1 MSSQSEQMRSSQ
13 GFTLIEVMI
22 VVGIL
27 GVLVSLATVSYGH
40 FMTKA
45 KAVEG
50 ELIVHE
56 IERLQ
61 SLHRSIHH
69 SYTDNFA
76 DLGFSMAGT
85 FKYYLPELRVGADS
99 TGINYQVRAVPTNV
113 SSSNAWLLTSFRDGS
128 LRVDRMPASD
138 VGVFASARYAGM
150 SSPTLTSSEAANF
163 YSGINGGMNLEPEW
177 SDGSGSSSHCQECGR
192 VVVHQRSNTGGG
204 LK

>member
-1 MSSQSEQMRSSQ
+1 MSSRSEQMRSSQ

-27 GVLVSLATVSYGH
+27 GVLVSLATMSYSH

-61 SLHRSIHH
+61 SLHHTTH
-69 SYTDNFA
+69 DSYTDNFA

-128 LRVDRMPASD
+128 LRVDRMPAGD
-138 VGVFASARYAGM
+138 VGVFASARYTGM
-150 SSPTLTSSEAANF
+150 SSPTLTSSEAENF
-163 YSGINGGMNLEPEW
+163 YSGINGGTNLEPEW
-177 SDGSGSSSHCQECGR
+177 SGGSGSSSRCQECGR
-192 VVVHQRSNTGGG
+192 VVVNQRSNTGGG
-204 LK
+204 LR